1 MWDTGHLAT
10 LRCDPVFIHEN
21 LFMVLIIYL
30 IFLISLLQENDLS
43 NHKMHSENYTLSEEV
58 TAAINNHKKFSSKNK
73 VLTVGT
79 TSTRVLESCAAL
91 TAAHRDGSAATST
104 STSECS
110 NTSRHELISGS
121 GETNIFIYPP
131 YQFKMVDALLTN
143 FHMPGLTPVM

>member
-1 MWDTGHLAT
+1 MWGTGHSAT
-10 LRCDPVFIHEN
+10 LRYDPVSFHEN
-21 LFMVLIIYL
+21 LFMVLIIDL
-30 IFLISLLQENDLS
+30 MFLFCLLQENNLS

-58 TAAINNHKKFSSKNK
+58 TTAINNHKKLSSKNK

-91 TAAHRDGSAATST
+91 TAAHRDGGSAAT